1 MLDAVRRVRSISVM
15 KTVLEKI
22 YLQAIVGNQTEED
35 LVPEQKSGPELNR
48 KKKLEPKKKPEEKGS
63 GSSTPARMPESVK
76 NFIENL
82 RENPDEY
89 LDLLFNTLTD
99 YDLVSLLHTLRP
111 QKGLVVRRVR
121 GLEFDSHCR

>member
-35 LVPEQKSGPELNR
+35 PVPEQKSGPELNR
-48 KKKLEPKKKPEEKGS
+48 KKKPEPKKKPEAKGS

-121 GLEFDSHCR
+121 GLEFDSRCC

>member
-35 LVPEQKSGPELNR
+35 PVQEQKSGPELNR
-48 KKKLEPKKKPEEKGS
+48 NKKPEPKKKPEAKS
-63 GSSTPARMPESVK
+63 FGSSTPARMPESVK

-99 YDLVSLLHTLRP
+99 YDLVSVLHTLRP
-111 QKGLVVRRVR
+111 QNGFVVRRVT
-121 GLEFDSHCR
+121 S